1 MILLPALILDFWLAK
16 QVRVMILPFIF
27 LCFNSINVPMT
38 SNNVK
43 NNINIGLVLFPI
55 SYHFVSLLFS

>member
-1 MILLPALILDFWLAK
+1 
-16 QVRVMILPFIF
+16 MILPLIF
-27 LCFNSINVPMT
+27 LCFNSINVPVT

-43 NNINIGLVLFPI
+43 NNINIVLILFPV

>member
-1 MILLPALILDFWLAK
+1 
-16 QVRVMILPFIF
+16 MILPLIF
-27 LCFNSINVPMT
+27 LCFNSINIPVT

-43 NNINIGLVLFPI
+43 NNMNIGLTLFPV